1 GGWGEK
7 DKSAIVLY
15 TSFRTQHLL
24 PHSALST
31 QKPTQHSET
40 HSALSTLHSALREAP
55 SSGWGKSTV
64 RAIAILL
71 KLSLG

>member
-1 GGWGEK
+1 MGGWGDGGGEK
-7 DKSAIVLY
+7 KINRLLFYILHSELSTY
-15 TSFRTQHLL
+15 FPTQHLL
-24 PHSALST
+24 P
-31 QKPTQHSET
+31 

-64 RAIAILL
+64 RAIAISL